1 MVSVAIALTPEDALG
16 ILPHGFLWRDGGVVN
31 RSRL

>member
-1 MVSVAIALTPEDALG
+1 MVSGAIALTPEDALG